1 MDKPQK
7 IIASC
12 YAKLYEEEQ
21 AAACAVHGIF
31 FEATGTLL
39 LDAVVYNGQWL
50 DTRHM
55 GAEAREQ
62 FIAVLKQHVADVLF

>member
-1 MDKPQK
+1 MV
-7 IIASC
+7 SC

-21 AAACAVHGIF
+21 AAACAVHGVF
-31 FEATGTLL
+31 FEETGTLL

-55 GAEAREQ
+55 ESPTREH
-62 FIAVLKQHVADVLF
+62 FIAALKQHVADVLF